1 MSNKPGKNVSQKLLV
16 EILIEEVESLKRSK
30 KDHLDMLSKVESH
43 ISRLESLYD
52 RPLSVDMC
60 GIESMRN
67 KIENSLHRFLVLPKW
82 ALILFLSLIF
92 ALLLSLWCN
101 YQQHTWYHQSC
112 SQVSKCQSV
121 Q

>member
-1 MSNKPGKNVSQKLLV
+1 MSNKPGHHLNQKLLL

-30 KDHLDMLSKVESH
+30 KDHLEMLSKIEAH

-60 GIESMRN
+60 GLESMRN
-67 KIENSLHRFLVLPKW
+67 KIEDSLHRFLVLPKW

-92 ALLLSLWCN
+92 SLLLSLWCN

-112 SQVSKCQSV
+112 SQVAKCTSLR
-121 Q
+121 